1 MIHMIE
7 PKKYKYMNPVSI
19 NFENLVKDIGEAV
32 IISDRDEHI
41 LFWNA
46 SAERIFGYSPKE
58 ALGNTLSIIT
68 PERFRERHSKGYFH
82 TMETG
87 KTKYGNTLLR
97 VPAVHKDGRSISIAF
112 SVTMIFDDQKQ
123 PVAIAAFIRD
133 ETERFQEER
142 RLKEK
147 LATLEKNP

>member
-1 MIHMIE
+1 MPHA
-7 PKKYKYMNPVSI
+7 I
-19 NFENLVKDIGEAV
+19 NFETLVSHMGEAV

-46 SAERIFGYSPKE
+46 SAQRIFGYSQDE
-58 ALGNTLSIIT
+58 ALGKTLSIIT
-68 PERFRERHSKGYFH
+68 PERFRERHSNGYFH

-87 KTKYGNTLLR
+87 KTKYGNSLLR

-112 SVTMIFDDQKQ
+112 SVTMIFDDQNQ
-123 PVAIAAFIRD
+123 PIAIAAIIRD

-142 RLKEK
+142 KLKEK
-147 LATLEKNP
+147 LATLENNTQA

>member
-1 MIHMIE
+1 MLIPIDFKALISH
-7 PKKYKYMNPVSI
+7 
-19 NFENLVKDIGEAV
+19 IGEAV

-46 SAERIFGYSPKE
+46 SAQRIFGYSPEE
-58 ALGNTLSIIT
+58 ALGKTLSIIT
-68 PERFRERHSKGYFH
+68 PERFRGRHSKGYFH

-97 VPAVHKDGRSISIAF
+97 VPALHQDGRSISIAF
-112 SVTMIFDDQKQ
+112 SVTMILDNQDQ
-123 PVAIAAFIRD
+123 PIAIAATIRD

-142 RLKEK
+142 KLKEK
-147 LATLEKNP
+147 LAAYEKAV

>member
-1 MIHMIE
+1 MPNAIDFE
-7 PKKYKYMNPVSI
+7 TLVSQ
-19 NFENLVKDIGEAV
+19 IGEAV
-32 IISDRDEHI
+32 IFSDRDENI

-46 SAERIFGYSPKE
+46 SAERIFGYSLDE
-58 ALGNTLSIIT
+58 ALGKTLSIIT

-97 VPAVHKDGRSISIAF
+97 VPAIHKDGRSISIAF
-112 SVTMIFDDQKQ
+112 SVTMIFDDHNQ
-123 PVAIAAFIRD
+123 PMAIAAIVRD

-142 RLKEK
+142 KLKEK
-147 LATLEKNP
+147 LTALESSIQS

>member
-1 MIHMIE
+1 MTKQKRLSMSD
-7 PKKYKYMNPVSI
+7 SI
-19 NFENLVKDIGEAV
+19 NFKTLVSHIGEAV
-32 IISDRDEHI
+32 VISDRDENI

-46 SAERIFGYSPKE
+46 SAERIFGYTPNE
-58 ALGNTLSIIT
+58 ALGKTLSIIT
-68 PERFRERHSKGYFH
+68 PDRFRERHSKGYFH

-97 VPAVHKDGRSISIAF
+97 VPAIHKDGRSISIAF
-112 SVTMIFDDQKQ
+112 SVTMIFDDEDQ
-123 PVAIAAFIRD
+123 PIAIAAIIRD

-147 LATLEKNP
+147 LATLEKSSQA

>member
-1 MIHMIE
+1 MSVTLDF
-7 PKKYKYMNPVSI
+7 KA
-19 NFENLVKDIGEAV
+19 LVTQLGEAV
-32 IISDRDEHI
+32 IISDRDENI

-46 SAERIFGYSPKE
+46 SAERIFGYSPDE
-58 ALGNTLSIIT
+58 ALGKTLSIIT

-97 VPAVHKDGRSISIAF
+97 VPAIHKDGRSISIAF
-112 SVTMIFDDQKQ
+112 SVTMIFDDQDQ
-123 PVAIAAFIRD
+123 PMAIAAIIRD

-142 RLKEK
+142 KLKEK
-147 LATLEKNP
+147 LATLEKSNQV

>member
-1 MIHMIE
+1 MPHA
-7 PKKYKYMNPVSI
+7 I
-19 NFENLVKDIGEAV
+19 NFEILVSHMGEAV

-46 SAERIFGYSPKE
+46 SAERIFGYTADE
-58 ALGNTLSIIT
+58 AVGRTLSIIT

-87 KTKYGNTLLR
+87 KTKYGTSLLR
-97 VPAVHKDGRSISIAF
+97 VPAIHKDGRSISIAF
-112 SVTMIFDDQKQ
+112 SVCMIFDDQQ
-123 PVAIAAFIRD
+123 NPFAIAAIVRD

-142 RLKEK
+142 KLKEK
-147 LATLEKNP
+147 LAAYEKTA

>member
-1 MIHMIE
+1 MLDA
-7 PKKYKYMNPVSI
+7 I
-19 NFENLVKDIGEAV
+19 NFKTLVSHMGEAV

-46 SAERIFGYSPKE
+46 SAQRIFGYSPE
-58 ALGNTLSIIT
+58 DALGKTLSIIT

-97 VPAVHKDGRSISIAF
+97 VPALHQDGRSISIAF
-112 SVTMIFDDQKQ
+112 SVIMILDDQDQ
-123 PVAIAAFIRD
+123 PIAIAATIRD

-142 RLKEK
+142 KLKEK
-147 LATLEKNP
+147 LAAYEKAV

>member
-1 MIHMIE
+1 MSDVVNF
-7 PKKYKYMNPVSI
+7 KTLVSH
-19 NFENLVKDIGEAV
+19 IGEAV
-32 IISDRDEHI
+32 IISDREENI

-46 SAERIFGYSPKE
+46 SAQRIFGYSEDE
-58 ALGNTLSIIT
+58 ALGKTLSIIT

-97 VPAVHKDGRSISIAF
+97 VPAIHKDGRSISIAF
-112 SVTMIFDDQKQ
+112 SVTMIFNDQDQ
-123 PVAIAAFIRD
+123 PVAIAAIIRD

-142 RLKEK
+142 KLKEK
-147 LATLEKNP
+147 LATLEKNTQA